1 MKKNII
7 IIIAAAA
14 AVIIALLI
22 GSYNSLVS
30 SEASVEEK
38 QADIDTQLKRRTD
51 LIPNLVTT
59 AKSYA
64 SHETA
69 VFDAVNK
76 ARENLMGAGTM
87 QEKAAADDQL
97 TSALGGL
104 VAIAENYPELK
115 SDTVYID
122 LMDELSGTENRI
134 STARTNYNEAVKKYN
149 TGIRSFPKN
158 IFAGM
163 FGFERAE
170 YFEASESDQ
179 QPVKVDLG
187 EE

>member
-1 MKKNII
+1 MKKTIG
-7 IIIAAAA
+7 IIIAVIV
-14 AVIIALLI
+14 VIIAI
-22 GSYNSLVS
+22 FAGTYNSLVS
-30 SEASVEEK
+30 SQAAVEQK

-51 LIPNLVTT
+51 LIPNLVTV

-64 SHETA
+64 AHETE

-97 TSALGGL
+97 TSALGKF

-115 SDTVYID
+115 LDTVYVD
-122 LMDELSGTENRI
+122 LTDKLAGTENRI
-134 STARTNYNEAVKKYN
+134 STARTNYNEAVKDYN

-163 FGFERAE
+163 FGFEKAE
-170 YFEASESDQ
+170 YFTASEADQ
-179 QPVKVDLG
+179 EPVTVDL
-187 EE
+187 ENK